1 MTLVAPAPEQ
11 APELGPL
18 LDLSGFLRA
27 DKDGGQSLELLVKGA
42 WCAGCISKIEGG
54 LCDLPGV
61 QSARLNLTTGR
72 LTVTWRD
79 AAPNPGAVMCA
90 LADLGY
96 GYAPFDPEE
105 AEGQI
110 DREGRKLA
118 VSLGVAG
125 FGVGNVMMFS
135 VPAWSSLFG
144 QEMGEHSRTAMY
156 WMSALIGAPCTVFAA
171 RTFFESAWSSLRHG
185 KANMDVPI
193 SIGLALTLC
202 ISFFETFNGGRHAYF
217 DAAISLTF
225 LLLIGRYLDHQLR
238 SRAKSAA
245 RSLMLLQAPTAHV
258 VGEDGLMKG
267 VPTRL
272 IKAGDRIAV
281 APGERL
287 PVDGVVEE
295 GLSELDMALVTGESA
310 PIPAGPGVLLA
321 AGALNLSGRLILRA
335 RAAATDSTLAE
346 TARLMEAGAQ
356 SKSRYVRLADKAAAI
371 YVPTVHSAAAL
382 TFIGSMLVG
391 VSAHDA
397 LLRSIALLIVTCP
410 CALGLA
416 VPAVQIAAS
425 GRLFKAGMLVKSGA
439 ALERLSEIDTI
450 VFDKTGVLTTGR
462 ARPVSPDEAA
472 LPLAA
477 RLARGSRHPLSRALA
492 EAAGPGPAAE
502 GVIEL
507 AGQGVEGLIEGR
519 TARLGRAAFVGAV
532 ASTGAETELW
542 FAIAGAAPVRFTFTD
557 DLRADAR
564 QVIAE
569 ARRLNLKV
577 LILSGDIAPAVRGVA
592 QRLGIDDWRAG
603 LTPADKAAA
612 VDALQAAGRKVLMVG
627 DGLNDAAALSK
638 AHASMAPG
646 LASDVTQ
653 TAADLVFTSEALMS
667 VIIAYRTARKA
678 RALALQNFAFSA
690 VYNLIAGPAALLGF
704 ITPVIAAIAM
714 SSSSLVVSLNAL
726 RLYGIGRK

>member
-54 LCDLPGV
+54 VGALPGV
-61 QSARLNLTTGR
+61 REARLNLTTGR

-171 RTFFESAWSSLRHG
+171 RTFLESAWSSLRHG

-335 RAAATDSTLAE
+335 RAAQATLDEWKTCAFRLGEADC
-346 TARLMEAGAQ
+346 ARLVA
-356 SKSRYVRLADKAAAI
+356 SHLRRLGYSVK
-371 YVPTVHSAAAL
+371 
-382 TFIGSMLVG
+382 LVIDRTEKT
-391 VSAHDA
+391 AW
-397 LLRSIALLIVTCP
+397 T
-410 CALGLA
+410 
-416 VPAVQIAAS
+416 
-425 GRLFKAGMLVKSGA
+425 LFKISSPYLAIIFTVLVMNFW
-439 ALERLSEIDTI
+439 
-450 VFDKTGVLTTGR
+450 VF
-462 ARPVSPDEAA
+462 
-472 LPLAA
+472 
-477 RLARGSRHPLSRALA
+477 
-492 EAAGPGPAAE
+492 
-502 GVIEL
+502 
-507 AGQGVEGLIEGR
+507 
-519 TARLGRAAFVGAV
+519 
-532 ASTGAETELW
+532 
-542 FAIAGAAPVRFTFTD
+542 
-557 DLRADAR
+557 
-564 QVIAE
+564 
-569 ARRLNLKV
+569 
-577 LILSGDIAPAVRGVA
+577 
-592 QRLGIDDWRAG
+592 
-603 LTPADKAAA
+603 
-612 VDALQAAGRKVLMVG
+612 
-627 DGLNDAAALSK
+627 
-638 AHASMAPG
+638 
-646 LASDVTQ
+646 
-653 TAADLVFTSEALMS
+653 
-667 VIIAYRTARKA
+667 
-678 RALALQNFAFSA
+678 
-690 VYNLIAGPAALLGF
+690 
-704 ITPVIAAIAM
+704 
-714 SSSSLVVSLNAL
+714 
-726 RLYGIGRK
+726 